1 MPEDPDRLDSSLD
14 AALAE
19 YGRCEPRQGLEGRVL
34 ATLRST
40 PRLPWWRA
48 LLASRPAWA
57 AASVL
62 VTVGSVAA
70 IFFMD
75 TPRTRGYVTPLRSS
89 VPEPTAPA
97 AAVDPPDLPPGPAV
111 AEPAVPAAPSRET
124 RRLASAAGAPRRP
137 SFPHAAPLSEQELLL
152 LRYLSTTPPEE
163 IEPRT
168 GFLDEPAQLPALP
181 DPTTNP

>member
-1 MPEDPDRLDSSLD
+1 MSEEPDRLDSSLD

-19 YGRCEPRQGLEGRVL
+19 YGRCEPRPGLEGRVL
-34 ATLRST
+34 ASLRSN

-70 IFFMD
+70 VFLMD
-75 TPRTRGYVTPLRSS
+75 TPRTRGYVNPLRSS

-97 AAVDPPDLPPGPAV
+97 AEVEPPALPPALAV
-111 AEPAVPAAPSRET
+111 ADSAVPVARPREAH
-124 RRLASAAGAPRRP
+124 RLVSAARAPRRP
-137 SFPHAAPLSEQELLL
+137 SFPQATPLSEQELLL

-163 IEPRT
+163 VEPRA

>member
-1 MPEDPDRLDSSLD
+1 MPEDPDLLDSTLD

-40 PRLPWWRA
+40 PRLPWWRVF
-48 LLASRPAWA
+48 LASRPAWA
-57 AASVL
+57 AASFL
-62 VTVGSVAA
+62 VVIGSFAA
-70 IFFMD
+70 ILIMD
-75 TPRTRGYVTPLRSS
+75 TPRTRGYVNPLLSS
-89 VPEPTAPA
+89 VPEPTSPA
-97 AAVDPPDLPPGPAV
+97 AAVGPPTFPPGPAV
-111 AEPAVPAAPSRET
+111 AEPAVPAALPRET
-124 RRLASAAGAPRRP
+124 RRLASAARAARRP
-137 SFPHAAPLSEQELLL
+137 SFPQAAPLSEQELLL

-181 DPTTNP
+181 DPTTNL